1 MTYNR
6 EQFFDLHAWNPS
18 EHARYIGYTA
28 EAAHKKISALHSLPP
43 CKCPNIPGSRIPDCK
58 CPSPANVSPLLR
70 VRWKRLVIDEGHVSA
85 SLSTNLTPFT
95 KLLSV
100 ERRWI
105 VTGTPTT
112 NLLGLSLGKNTI
124 SEVVPT
130 TGKEPDSSEEDYVT
144 SETDE
149 NTPSQQSSPSSPSH
163 LSQEIR
169 QRIWNKYDRADLAK
183 LDNMITHFIAVPQ
196 FIAFPK
202 LLSQHIRE
210 PLLDKN
216 GPRPGSIQVLTQLME
231 MIMIRHRIEDVEKDV
246 ALPPVVHE
254 SILLDLD
261 PIVMKSYN
269 AMQATIAINAIDS
282 QRTDQV
288 CPPHIRYCLCW
299 DVSWTGLLVPL

>member
-1 MTYNR
+1 
-6 EQFFDLHAWNPS
+6 
-18 EHARYIGYTA
+18 
-28 EAAHKKISALHSLPP
+28 
-43 CKCPNIPGSRIPDCK
+43 
-58 CPSPANVSPLLR
+58 
-70 VRWKRLVIDEGHVSA
+70 VIDEGHVSA

-112 NLLGLSLGKNTI
+112 NLLGLSLGKNAI
-124 SEVVPT
+124 SEVGPL
-130 TGKEPDSSEEDYVT
+130 TGTGSDSSEEDYWA

-149 NTPSQQSSPSSPSH
+149 NVSGQQSRASSPTRS
-163 LSQEIR
+163 SEEIR

-183 LDNMITHFIAVPQ
+183 LNNMITHFIAVPQ

-216 GPRPGSIQVLTQLME
+216 GPRPGSIQVLTQVME
-231 MIMIRHRIEDVEKDV
+231 MIMIRHRVEDVEKEV

-254 SILLDLD
+254 SVLLDLD
-261 PIVMKSYN
+261 PTVIKSYN
-269 AMQATIAINAIDS
+269 ALQATIAINAIDS

-288 CPPHIRYCLCW
+288 GPTLA
-299 DVSWTGLLVPL
+299 

>member
-1 MTYNR
+1 
-6 EQFFDLHAWNPS
+6 
-18 EHARYIGYTA
+18 
-28 EAAHKKISALHSLPP
+28 
-43 CKCPNIPGSRIPDCK
+43 
-58 CPSPANVSPLLR
+58 
-70 VRWKRLVIDEGHVSA
+70 
-85 SLSTNLTPFT
+85 
-95 KLLSV
+95 V

-124 SEVVPT
+124 SEVIPL
-130 TGKEPDSSEEDYVT
+130 TGKESDSSEEDLWI

-149 NTPSQQSSPSSPSH
+149 NSASSRQSFASSPSH
-163 LSQEIR
+163 SPQEIR
-169 QRIWNKYDRADLAK
+169 RRIWNKYDRADLAK

-231 MIMIRHRIEDVEKDV
+231 MIMVRHRVEDVEKDV

-261 PIVMKSYN
+261 PIVAKSYN
-269 AMQATIAINAIDS
+269 ALQATIAINAIDS

-288 CPPHIRYCLCW
+288 CPAH
-299 DVSWTGLLVPL
+299 T